1 LKAYI
6 HTQQSNGTLHVFLS
20 IYNEGW
26 LIGKWVRFIN
36 IFSSYLMRQTKQ
48 RLSNPTEDS
57 QPQKKIHCKCGSHT
71 PLPTVVLGHSDPS
84 GAHTSGNSSLPVC
97 ARIFRDGKCYIP
109 PSLLQPAMAPLP
121 DPATLPGPSVKR
133 TFQPGRIVAL
143 DWPHAAQ
150 TPPLQRPSLEEAWHL
165 NFPHTRL
172 LTNIQAVNRRVRL
185 LLPEDGS
192 IVDPSANPHTRPAST
207 SAISAVLEPDP
218 SSWAG
223 QYVCHLHC
231 R

>member
-1 LKAYI
+1 
-6 HTQQSNGTLHVFLS
+6 
-20 IYNEGW
+20 
-26 LIGKWVRFIN
+26 
-36 IFSSYLMRQTKQ
+36 MRQTKR
-48 RLSNPTEDS
+48 RLSNPAEDS
-57 QPQKKIHCKCGSHT
+57 EPRKKIHRKRGSHT
-71 PLPTVVLGHSDPS
+71 PLPTVVLGRSDPS
-84 GAHTSGNSSLPVC
+84 GAHTSGTSSPPVR

-109 PSLLQPAMAPLP
+109 PSLLQPATAPLP
-121 DPATLPGPSVKR
+121 DPPTLPGPSVER
-133 TFQPGRIVAL
+133 AFQPGRVVAL
-143 DWPHAAQ
+143 DWPHAAE

-192 IVDPSANPHTRPAST
+192 IVDPSSIPHTRPAPT
-207 SAISAVLEPDP
+207 PAISAVPEPDP

-231 R
+231 H